1 MLEPIGIS
9 NWINMG
15 KKYGYDEYFLDHL
28 IEIIKKPSELE
39 KFKTNLLKNKKFKDY
54 YNKKMNDKGCVF
66 GRDFYLSRIKLG
78 LTQTEL
84 AKELGI
90 DVKIIKKIESK

>member
-1 MLEPIGIS
+1 MSL
-9 NWINMG
+9 N
-15 KKYGYDEYFLDHL
+15 
-28 IEIIKKPSELE
+28 ELE
-39 KFKTNLLKNKKFKDY
+39 KFKANLLKNKKFKAY
-54 YNKKMNDKGCVF
+54 YDKKMNDKGHVF

-90 DVKIIKKIESK
+90 DVKIIKKIENN